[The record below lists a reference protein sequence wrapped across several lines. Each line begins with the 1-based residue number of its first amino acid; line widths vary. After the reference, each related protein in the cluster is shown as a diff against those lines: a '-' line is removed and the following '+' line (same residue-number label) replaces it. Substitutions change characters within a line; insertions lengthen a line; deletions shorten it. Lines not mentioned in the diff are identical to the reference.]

1 MITLAIETS
10 GVPSSVSLLNNE
22 LLIEE
27 IFIESQSDTSSL
39 ISAHIEKLIQ
49 SHLKSAKEINQIAV
63 SIGPGSYT
71 GLRVGLAT
79 AKGLAFSLNISVIPV
94 PTLQAQATQY
104 LLKNTVNNESEIFS
118 LKDARRGN
126 AFFAKYDYQLN
137 EKTKPIRLAFSEI
150 ESSANVNSIL
160 ISTEKCDFQQHMA
173 KNLQIKKQKIS
184 SYYVGL
190 SAIRKGL
197 NLVCSEK
204 EIAYLEPMYLINNY
218 E

>member
-10 GVPSSVSLLNNE
+10 GSPSSVSLLNNE
-22 LLIEE
+22 ILIEE
-27 IFIESQSDTSSL
+27 IFIDSQTDTSSL
-39 ISAHIEKLIQ
+39 ISAKIEQLIQ
-49 SHLKSAKEINQIAV
+49 THLKHSKEIQQIAI

-79 AKGLAFSLNISVIPV
+79 AKGLAYSLEIPVIPV

-104 LLKNTVNNESEIFS
+104 LVKNNVNSKVEIYS

-126 AFFAKYDYQLN
+126 AFFATYNSQLN
-137 EKTKPIRLAFSEI
+137 EITKPTRLPFSEI
-150 ESSANVNSIL
+150 EALANVNSIL
-160 ISTEKCDFQQHMA
+160 ISTEKCDFEQHIV

-184 SYYVGL
+184 SYFVGL

-197 NLVCSEK
+197 NSVCTEK

>member
-10 GVPSSVSLLNNE
+10 GSPASVSLLNQE
-22 LLIEE
+22 TLLEE
-27 IFIESQSDTSSL
+27 KRVEEQINTSAV
-39 ISAHIEKLIQ
+39 ISSHIEDLIT
-49 SHLKSAKEINQIAV
+49 SHLDSPKEINQIAV

-79 AKGLAFSLNISVIPV
+79 AKGLAYGLNIPIIAV
-94 PTLQAQATQY
+94 PTLQAQALQY
-104 LLKNTVNNESEIFS
+104 LLKNNVNDTNEFFS

-126 AFFAKYDYQLN
+126 AFFACYDSQLR
-137 EKTKPIRLAFSEI
+137 EKIKPTRLHFSEI
-150 ESSANVNSIL
+150 EEYSNVNSIL
-160 ISTEKCDFQQHMA
+160 ISTEKCDFEQHMV

-197 NLVCSEK
+197 NLVCSDK